1 MLLCINVHV
10 LKCKTKEKL
19 MTQPNVDPKQVYGED
34 LGAVFGPKMNRKH
47 IRVIKSITRREIINK
62 IPKYVDT
69 TVLGDDPTLFQVC
82 NLVLSVLK
90 RCRALQGVDLDW
102 INTEELKA
110 QGLVRCDEQFKPVS
124 KVVKNNKAQRGIQ
137 LQHLVE
143 DILFKFNP
151 EWVLMGLA
159 RYSEISDQYF
169 LNDAQHRFV
178 ACVLLGI
185 RDLPLEYKV
194 SELRSDDVAQYTAVN
209 LNSLVAS
216 EYDKYRAMVQTVTAK
231 MQEDLGF
238 NIESMDRSFVNA
250 FNIFNVLSQ
259 YGAKLIEK
267 GGEQK
272 TQPLECTGAYN
283 LIRHYDDYGQEI
295 FERAVAIHVE
305 VFNKAPI
312 QTPNIWGI
320 CEFIKLQEAEGVLD
334 NVRFTV
340 DPYIV
345 DALLHRYPTGIRNG
359 FHLEAKR
366 SIKEGPAVDL
376 NIPEQSRI
384 AAGLHKIIKIT
395 APEIVWAPVK
405 FSGKV
410 VADEYMNAYKIPP
423 VQQAA

>member
-1 MLLCINVHV
+1 MS
-10 LKCKTKEKL
+10 
-19 MTQPNVDPKQVYGED
+19 QPNVDPKEVFGED

-47 IRVIKSITRREIINK
+47 IRAIKAIARREIISK

-69 TVLGDDPTLFQVC
+69 SVLGDDPTLFQVC

-102 INTEELKA
+102 ITTLELKQ
-110 QGLVRCDEQFKPVS
+110 QGLVRCDEQYKPVS

-143 DILFKFNP
+143 DLLFKFNP

-159 RYSEISDQYF
+159 RYSEVSDQFF

-185 RDLPLEYKV
+185 RNIPLEYKV

-216 EYDKYRAMVQTVTAK
+216 EFDKYRAMVQTVMAK
-231 MQEDLGF
+231 MDEDPDFDMETL
-238 NIESMDRSFVNA
+238 DRSFVTA
-250 FNIFNVLSQ
+250 FNIFKILSR

-267 GGEQK
+267 GGEGK

-283 LIRHYDDYGQEI
+283 LTRHYDDYGYEI
-295 FERAVAIHVE
+295 FDRAIDIHTT

-312 QTPNIWGI
+312 STPNVWGI
-320 CEFIKLQEAEGVLD
+320 CEFIKLQMAEGVLD
-334 NVRFTV
+334 NDRYSI
-340 DPYIV
+340 DDAIV
-345 DALLHRYPTGIRNG
+345 TALEHRYPKGTGL
-359 FHLEAKR
+359 HQEAKKA
-366 SIKEGPAVDL
+366 IKEGPAVEL
-376 NIPEQSRI
+376 NIPEQSKI
-384 AAGLHKIIKIT
+384 AAGLHKIIRIT
-395 APEIVWAPVK
+395 SPDVKWAPVK

-410 VADEYMNAYKIPP
+410 IADKYLDSYRVPP
-423 VQQAA
+423 VQAEIAA

>member
-1 MLLCINVHV
+1 MS
-10 LKCKTKEKL
+10 
-19 MTQPNVDPKQVYGED
+19 QPSVDPKEVFGED

-47 IRVIKSITRREIINK
+47 IRAINSAARREIIRK

-69 TVLGDDPTLFQVC
+69 SVLGDDPSLFQVV

-90 RCRALQGVDLDW
+90 RCRALQGIDLDW
-102 INTEELKA
+102 ITTEDLKA
-110 QGLVRCDEQFKPVS
+110 QGLTRSEEMFKPVS
-124 KVVKNNKAQRGIQ
+124 KVVKNNQAQRGIQ

-159 RYSEISDQYF
+159 RYDAATDRFF

-185 RDLPLEYKV
+185 RDIPLEYKT

-216 EYDKYRAMVQTVTAK
+216 EFDKYRAMTQTVEAK
-231 MQEDLGF
+231 MVEDSNF
-238 NIESMDRSFVNA
+238 DIETMDRSFITA
-250 FNIFNVLSQ
+250 YNIKQILSRF
-259 YGAKLIEK
+259 GAKLIEK

-283 LIRHYDDYGQEI
+283 LTRHYDDYGYEI
-295 FERAVAIHVE
+295 FERAIDIHCT

-312 QTPNIWGI
+312 ATPNVWGI
-320 CEFIKLQEAEGVLD
+320 CEFIKVQEAEGVLD
-334 NVRFTV
+334 NNKFSV
-340 DPYIV
+340 DDAII
-345 DALLHRYPTGIRNG
+345 DALSHRYAGGHKNG

-366 SIKEGPAVDL
+366 AIKEGPAEDL

-384 AAGLHKIIKIT
+384 AAGLHKIIRIT
-395 APEIVWAPVK
+395 NPDVDWAPVK

-410 VADEYMNAYKIPP
+410 IADEYLNSYRVPP
-423 VQQAA
+423 VQVAA

>member
-1 MLLCINVHV
+1 MS
-10 LKCKTKEKL
+10 
-19 MTQPNVDPKQVYGED
+19 QPNVDPKELFGED
-34 LGAVFGPKMNRKH
+34 LGAVFGPKINRKH
-47 IRVIKSITRREIINK
+47 IRTIKSVVRRDIIKK

-69 TVLGDDPTLFQVC
+69 TVLGEDPTLFQVV

-90 RCRALQGVDLDW
+90 RCRALQGIDLNW
-102 INTEELKA
+102 ITTEDLKS
-110 QGLVRCDEQFKPVS
+110 QGLVRSDEMFKPVS

-159 RYSEISDQYF
+159 RYSEEMDKFF

-185 RDLPLEYKV
+185 RDIPLEYKI

-216 EYDKYRAMVQTVTAK
+216 EFDKYRAMVQTVMAK
-231 MQEDLGF
+231 MDEDPNYNLE
-238 NIESMDRSFVNA
+238 NEDRSFITA
-250 FNIFNVLSQ
+250 YNIFTILSRF
-259 YGAKLIEK
+259 GAKLIEK
-267 GGEQK
+267 GGEVK
-272 TQPLECTGAYN
+272 TQALECTGAYN
-283 LIRHYDDYGQEI
+283 LTRHYDDYGHEI
-295 FERAVAIHVE
+295 FERAIDIHVT

-312 QTPNIWGI
+312 ATPNIWGI

-334 NVRFTV
+334 NNKYSV
-340 DPYIV
+340 DDAIV
-345 DALLHRYPTGIRNG
+345 DALSHRYPGGTKNG

-366 SIKEGPAVDL
+366 AIKQGPAEDL

-384 AAGLHKIIKIT
+384 AAGLHKIIRVT
-395 APEIVWAPVK
+395 NPDVDWAPVK

-410 VADEYMNAYKIPP
+410 IADEYLNKYRVPP
-423 VQQAA
+423 VQVAA

>member
-1 MLLCINVHV
+1 MS
-10 LKCKTKEKL
+10 
-19 MTQPNVDPKQVYGED
+19 QPNVDPKEVFGED

-47 IRVIKSITRREIINK
+47 IRTIKSAVRREIIRK

-69 TVLGDDPTLFQVC
+69 SVLGDDPSLFQVC

-90 RCRALQGVDLDW
+90 RCRALQGIDLDW
-102 INTEELKA
+102 ITTDELKA
-110 QGLVRCDEQFKPVS
+110 QGLTRSEEMFKPVS
-124 KVVKNNKAQRGIQ
+124 KVVKNNQAQRGIQ

-159 RYSEISDQYF
+159 RYDATTDRFF

-185 RDLPLEYKV
+185 RDIPLEFKT

-216 EYDKYRAMVQTVTAK
+216 EFDKYRAMTQTVEAK
-231 MQEDLGF
+231 MVEDSNF
-238 NIESMDRSFVNA
+238 DIETMDRSFITA
-250 FNIFNVLSQ
+250 YSIKQILSRF
-259 YGAKLIEK
+259 GAKLIEK

-283 LIRHYDDYGQEI
+283 LTRHYDDYGYEI
-295 FERAVAIHVE
+295 FERAIDIHCT

-312 QTPNIWGI
+312 ATPNVWGI
-320 CEFIKLQEAEGVLD
+320 CEFIKVQEAEGVLD
-334 NVRFTV
+334 NNKFSV
-340 DPYIV
+340 DDAII
-345 DALLHRYPTGIRNG
+345 DALSHRYAGGHKNG

-366 SIKEGPAVDL
+366 AIKEGPAEDL

-384 AAGLHKIIKIT
+384 AAGLHKIIRIT
-395 APEIVWAPVK
+395 NPDVDWAPVK

-410 VADEYMNAYKIPP
+410 IADEYLNSYRVPP
-423 VQQAA
+423 VQVAA

>member
-1 MLLCINVHV
+1 MS
-10 LKCKTKEKL
+10 
-19 MTQPNVDPKQVYGED
+19 QPDVDPKAVFGSD

-47 IRVIKSITRREIINK
+47 IRAIKSVARREIIRK

-69 TVLGDDPTLFQVC
+69 SVLGDDPTLFQVC
-82 NLVLSVLK
+82 NLVLSALK

-110 QGLVRCDEQFKPVS
+110 QGLVRCDEQYKPVS
-124 KVVKNNKAQRGIQ
+124 KGVKNNKAQRGIQ

-143 DILFKFNP
+143 DLLFKFNP

-159 RYSEISDQYF
+159 RYSEVSDQYF

-185 RDLPLEYKV
+185 RDIPLEYKV

-216 EYDKYRAMVQTVTAK
+216 EFDKYRAMTQTVEAK
-231 MQEDLGF
+231 MIEDPKF
-238 NIESMDRSFVNA
+238 DIEILDRSFRTA
-250 FNIFNVLSQ
+250 YNIKQILSRF
-259 YGAKLIEK
+259 GAKLIEK

-283 LIRHYDDYGQEI
+283 LTRHYDDYGHEI
-295 FERAVAIHVE
+295 FERAIDIHCTA
-305 VFNKAPI
+305 FNKAPI
-312 QTPNIWGI
+312 ATPNIWGI
-320 CEFIKLQEAEGVLD
+320 CEFIKVQEAEGVLD
-334 NVRFTV
+334 NNNYEV
-340 DPYIV
+340 DDSII
-345 DALLHRYPTGIRNG
+345 DALSHRYAGGHKNG

-366 SIKEGPAVDL
+366 AIKDGPAEDL

-384 AAGLHKIIKIT
+384 AAGLHKIVNIT
-395 APEIVWAPVK
+395 SPHVDWAPIK

-410 VADEYMNAYKIPP
+410 IANEYLNTYRVPP
-423 VQQAA
+423 VQEVA